1 MQINLTPDPSLLA
14 IMVIFIANYL
24 VVRRFF
30 LKPIN
35 EVLEA
40 RESETRAAD
49 QLHEQALA
57 RFNVATA
64 EMEAQLHSAKREASS
79 VRDRYRGE
87 AAAYRAGVIERA
99 ADEAK
104 QVAAAAEGRLA
115 KDVAEARTKI
125 VSESE
130 ALAVLAAERILG
142 RPL

>member
-24 VVRRFF
+24 IVRRYF

-40 RESETRAAD
+40 REAETRAAD
-49 QLHEQALA
+49 ELHEQALA
-57 RFNVATA
+57 RFNAATA
-64 EMEAQLHSAKREASS
+64 EMEEQLHIAKREASS
-79 VRDRYRGE
+79 VRDRFRE
-87 AAAYRAGVIERA
+87 DAATHRTGVIERA

-104 QVAAAAEGRLA
+104 QIGVAAESRLA
-115 KDVAEARTKI
+115 KDVAEARAKI
-125 VSESE
+125 VGESS
-130 ALAVLAAERILG
+130 ALALLAAERILG